1 MVAALAAALVVAGT
15 PVGAHGSTLVD
26 AKGRTLYT
34 YAGGV
39 KCTGACAKRWPPL
52 LAAGK
57 PVAKDGVA
65 ASKLGVV
72 KRADG
77 KLQVTYGRKPLYR
90 YARDVRAGDAKGA
103 GIPRWAVA
111 TSAAVTPPDYGYG
124 GGGYGP

>member
-1 MVAALAAALVVAGT
+1 MVAVLAAALLLAGT

-26 AKGRTLYT
+26 GKGHTLYT

-39 KCTGACAKRWPPL
+39 RCTGACAKLWPPL

-57 PVAKDGVA
+57 PVARDGVA

-72 KRADG
+72 KRANG
-77 KLQVTYGRKPLYR
+77 TMQVTYGGKPLYR
-90 YARDVRAGDAKGA
+90 YARDLRAGDAKGA

-111 TSAAVTPPDYGYG
+111 RPAAAPPPSYGDG
-124 GGGYGP
+124 GGGYRR